1 MKFKEAVVHPR
12 LKKTGLDTSERKNYR
27 LVSNLSFFS
36 KLLERVVQTRLQAFL
51 DTNGLMP
58 EMQSAYRRH
67 HNTETAVMKVYNDL
81 LSAADNGQLSAL
93 CLLDL
98 TAAFDTV
105 DHELLL
111 LRLEHQ
117 FGLRDS
123 TLQWVRSY
131 LDDRSFR
138 AMYGAGTSAVDF
150 IVCSVPQGSILVIIK
165 VKCCL

>member
-1 MKFKEAVVHPR
+1 M
-12 LKKTGLDTSERKNYR
+12 
-27 LVSNLSFFS
+27 SNLSFLS

-67 HNTETAVMKVYNDL
+67 HSTETAVMKVYNDL

-105 DHELLL
+105 DLSCCCPGSSVSSVYATRYSSGSGHI
-111 LRLEHQ
+111 
-117 FGLRDS
+117 FG
-123 TLQWVRSY
+123 
-131 LDDRSFR
+131 DRSFR
-138 AMYGAGTSAVDF
+138 VVYGAGTYAVVF
-150 IVCSVPQGSILVIIK
+150 IVCSVPQGLSPLPATVRS
-165 VKCCL
+165 VRG